1 MTGLQ
6 GEKWER
12 ESEVRENREGYSCL
26 MRDSWCSCLL
36 FMSLY
41 SQRNSVRHFPPNVS
55 SISLGV
61 WIMTGRN
68 WTDFED
74 RLFLE
79 ASKET
84 QPSTTH
90 IHTWM
95 SLVKPSLPCLRFS
108 RPVCQPRLKREGNG
122 RKIEGRK
129 KKTSFNF
136 SLFFLLLHLR
146 CFLFWWQLYCQF
158 NSLSPCLSL
167 SHALSLLFRGT
178 HTWLKIRKKEGMRTA
193 EK

>member
-41 SQRNSVRHFPPNVS
+41 SQRNSVRHFSSECLFHFSESVNHDWKKLDRLWRQAVSRGIQRNSPQRHTFTLECFSWNPPFHVFVSVAQSVNQDWNEKEMEGKSKDGRRRLPLTSHFSFFYFISAVSYFGGSCTAS
-55 SISLGV
+55 SI
-61 WIMTGRN
+61 
-68 WTDFED
+68 
-74 RLFLE
+74 
-79 ASKET
+79 
-84 QPSTTH
+84 
-90 IHTWM
+90 
-95 SLVKPSLPCLRFS
+95 PCL
-108 RPVCQPRLKREGNG
+108 PV
-122 RKIEGRK
+122 
-129 KKTSFNF
+129 
-136 SLFFLLLHLR
+136 
-146 CFLFWWQLYCQF
+146 
-158 NSLSPCLSL
+158 SL